1 MVEKTLAQQLATFAV
16 ASTYETLPTDVID
29 SVRGRVLD
37 ILGICFA
44 ATELETSTAVTKW
57 VTSQGGVPEIGRAHV

>member
-1 MVEKTLAQQLATFAV
+1 MSERTLAQQLATFAA
-16 ASTYETLPTDVID
+16 ASSYDSLPADVID

-44 ATELETSTAVTKW
+44 ATEL
-57 VTSQGGVPEIGRAHV
+57 